1 MGWKGLER
9 NKLDYLLTD
18 MLPVEV
24 SELFSFS
31 QFYSFLL
38 NKNNQKRLNSVVELI
53 KKNKAE
59 SSQKLFDKGW
69 GTKPLKY
76 NILKGSNSYREM
88 SIINPM
94 SALNVFLFIEAYQ
107 KEIFDYFENEHC
119 FSIRYNKKNTALYY
133 KTKNGKYTDYFQKQI
148 NAVYRNFIQQTGSYY
163 KISRFES
170 IN

>member
-1 MGWKGLER
+1 MTKATRLPLPPRNICLSYVLNTQLRKRTVCRLCVCIAALQVNSLARLLYHKRKEKSMGWKGLER

-59 SSQKLFDKGW
+59 ASKKLFDQGW

-88 SIINPM
+88 SVIN
-94 SALNVFLFIEAYQ
+94 
-107 KEIFDYFENEHC
+107 
-119 FSIRYNKKNTALYY
+119 
-133 KTKNGKYTDYFQKQI
+133 
-148 NAVYRNFIQQTGSYY
+148 
-163 KISRFES
+163 
-170 IN
+170 

>member
-59 SSQKLFDKGW
+59 ASKKLFDKGW

-88 SIINPM
+88 SVINPM
-94 SALNVFLFIEAYQ
+94 SALNVFLFV
-107 KEIFDYFENEHC
+107 D
-119 FSIRYNKKNTALYY
+119 
-133 KTKNGKYTDYFQKQI
+133 
-148 NAVYRNFIQQTGSYY
+148 
-163 KISRFES
+163 
-170 IN
+170 